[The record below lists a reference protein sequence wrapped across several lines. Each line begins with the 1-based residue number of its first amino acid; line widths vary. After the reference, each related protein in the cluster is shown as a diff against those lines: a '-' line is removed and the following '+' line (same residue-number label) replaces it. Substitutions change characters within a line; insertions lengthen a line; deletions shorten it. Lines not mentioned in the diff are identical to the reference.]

1 MTWEIAD
8 PHRYAL
14 WLIRL
19 RLSNQPHD
27 GDSTV
32 HALVGIAAALA
43 SQLADETGHDPYWLL
58 ERIERPT

>member
-1 MTWEIAD
+1 MTWEIHD

-19 RLSNQPHD
+19 RLADQPHD
-27 GDSTV
+27 GDPSI

-43 SQLADETGHDPYWLL
+43 SQLADETGENPLHILDRL
-58 ERIERPT
+58 EERT